1 MKKILALVIFS
12 LSCLG
17 LIACNAKNTDTQ
29 SQTTEPVTTS
39 AIETT
44 VAPTQKPTEKPTEKA
59 TEPPTQTPT
68 EDVSKKA
75 NAAYLEYI
83 KSHPESFIY
92 NEDVGVDYRAILSGN
107 IFALYDVNK
116 DGIDEL
122 FYFRPN
128 KNEKGEYLNLG
139 IVTYDGEVK
148 ELYDDI
154 IVNLP
159 GAESEYFVFV
169 GEDDKL
175 YSIMN
180 KELWGHVIRF
190 DMEGDKFSSDVLA
203 KSDAFHLAKPEDAK
217 CTKGGEPIS
226 YDEFYMYMSSVNA
239 GAKKYLLL
247 SHNRTTDLE
256 NLSMSYD
263 EAVKY
268 LENHS

>member
-1 MKKILALVIFS
+1 MKKILALITFGLLC
-12 LSCLG
+12 LS

-44 VAPTQKPTEKPTEKA
+44 ATPTQKPTEKPTEKA
-59 TEPPTQTPT
+59 TEPPTQAPT
-68 EDVSKKA
+68 EDVTKKA

-83 KSHPESFIY
+83 TNHPKWFIDY
-92 NEDVGVDYRAILSGN
+92 NKDSLGDVLVKGN
-107 IFALYDVNK
+107 PFALYDVND

-122 FYFRPN
+122 VFFHLSDDYTSG
-128 KNEKGEYLNLG
+128 KLYLSF
-139 IVTYDGEVK
+139 VTYDEGIKV
-148 ELYDDI
+148 LYDD
-154 IVNLP
+154 VVVDLP

-169 GEDDKL
+169 GEDNKL
-175 YSIMN
+175 YGVMS

-190 DMEGDKFSSDVLA
+190 DMEGDNFSADVLA

-217 CTKGGEPIS
+217 CTKDGEPVS
-226 YDEFYMYMSSVNA
+226 YDEFYMYMGSVNA

-247 SHNRTTDLE
+247 SYNRTTELE

-263 EAVKY
+263 EAVEY
-268 LENHS
+268 LEKHS